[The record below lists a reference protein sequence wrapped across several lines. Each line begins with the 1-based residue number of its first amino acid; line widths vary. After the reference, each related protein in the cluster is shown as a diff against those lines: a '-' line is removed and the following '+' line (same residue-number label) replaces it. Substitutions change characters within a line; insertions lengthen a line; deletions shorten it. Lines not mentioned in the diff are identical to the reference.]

1 MPLSLPWQ
9 PPDVLHHS
17 GWLLFWFETNQPNSI
32 VLYNWPYHCL
42 ITIIIQSSHSSYTLS
57 SWNAYI
63 PSLYLITSSILMFP
77 INYIQTWSRMIQIH
91 FDIKKKGKKE
101 WQPSTFSYLSS
112 SCDDSLPL
120 FFSLAIKIESEWYHF
135 SFFFVIQSRMMAVIE
150 RFMFIF
156 PKQLLKV

>member
-9 PPDVLHHS
+9 PSDILHHS

-57 SWNAYI
+57 SWNVYT
-63 PSLYLITSSILMFP
+63 PSIYLITSSILMFP

-91 FDIKKKGKKE
+91 FDIKKRKE
-101 WQPSTFSYLSS
+101 RMTTIYLFLFIIIMWWFSPPFFF
-112 SCDDSLPL
+112 SCHKNRIWMISFL
-120 FFSLAIKIESEWYHF
+120 FFF
-135 SFFFVIQSRMMAVIE
+135 
-150 RFMFIF
+150 
-156 PKQLLKV
+156 LLFNQGWWL